1 MIKPTWKPMIFI
13 VSAPSGAGKTTL
25 CDKLQAEFKSLH
37 YAITATTRPAREGEI
52 DGKSYYFM
60 KPEEFERK
68 LKEGEFFETAIVH
81 GYRYGSPKTPAIK
94 ALQAGKD
101 VLMNLDVQGA
111 ATLRD
116 CVNKAP
122 PGDPLHRE
130 LIDIFVVPPSLEIL
144 KNRLVKR
151 GKDTDDTIARRLK
164 QAEEEISHW
173 QEYKYAVVNDSLAEA
188 YDNMRAIILAE
199 RHKIRNRADDVKE
212 T

>member
-1 MIKPTWKPMIFI
+1 MIKPTWKPMVFV

-37 YAITATTRPAREGEI
+37 YAVTATTRPAREGEV
-52 DGKSYYFM
+52 DGKSYYFLT
-60 KPEEFERK
+60 PDEFERR
-68 LKEGEFFETAIVH
+68 LREGGFFETAIVH
-81 GYRYGSPKTPAIK
+81 GQRYGSPKDPVIR
-94 ALQAGKD
+94 ALQSGKD

-111 ATLRD
+111 EKIRE
-116 CVNKAP
+116 CVEKAP

-130 LIDIFVVPPSLEIL
+130 LVDIFVVPPSLDVL

-151 GKDTDDTIARRLK
+151 GKDNAETIARRLRI
-164 QAEEEISHW
+164 AEEEISHW
-173 QEYKYAVVNDSLAEA
+173 RKYKYMVVNDDLAEA

-199 RHKIRNRADDVKE
+199 RHKIRNRADDGKE

>member
-1 MIKPTWKPMIFI
+1 MIFI

-111 ATLRD
+111 ATIRD